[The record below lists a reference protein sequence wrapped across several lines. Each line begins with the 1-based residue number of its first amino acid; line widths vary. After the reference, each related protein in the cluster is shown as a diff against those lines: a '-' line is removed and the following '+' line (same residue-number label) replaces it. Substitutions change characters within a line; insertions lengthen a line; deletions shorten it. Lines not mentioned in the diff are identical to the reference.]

1 MLTNLLTQALPEGY
15 QEISVGL
22 SALYALI
29 GFIVV
34 FVGITFLIF
43 VVWGVGKVM
52 DESKPK
58 TATASVA
65 KKEKVEKTKK
75 SEPVYESIAVTDADE
90 ISDETVAVIMSALMA
105 YYQKTNAKCEF
116 TVKRI
121 KRI

>member
-1 MLTNLLTQALPEGY
+1 MLMNLLTQTLPQGY

-34 FVGITFLIF
+34 FAGIAFLIL
-43 VVWGVGKVM
+43 VVWAVGKVM
-52 DESKPK
+52 STNSKTK
-58 TATASVA
+58 TVKT
-65 KKEKVEKTKK
+65 EKVEKPKK
-75 SEPVYESIAVTDADE
+75 VEPVVENLAVTDVDA

-105 YYQKTNAKCEF
+105 YYQTNNPKCEF

>member
-1 MLTNLLTQALPEGY
+1 MLTNLLTQTLPEGY
-15 QEISVGL
+15 QEISASL

-34 FVGITFLIF
+34 FVGIAFLIF
-43 VVWGVGKVM
+43 VVWGVGKIM
-52 DESKPK
+52 DSSKPK
-58 TATASVA
+58 TTTQ
-65 KKEKVEKTKK
+65 KEKVEKPKK
-75 SEPVYESIAVTDADE
+75 VEPVYESLAVADADE

>member
-1 MLTNLLTQALPEGY
+1 MLMNLLTQALPQGY

-34 FVGITFLIF
+34 FAGIAFLIL
-43 VVWGVGKVM
+43 VVWAVGKVM
-52 DESKPK
+52 STNSKTK
-58 TATASVA
+58 TV
-65 KKEKVEKTKK
+65 KVEKPKK
-75 SEPVYESIAVTDADE
+75 VEPVIENLAVTDVDA

-105 YYQKTNAKCEF
+105 YYQTNNPKCEF